1 MKRVEFFGPMGS
13 GKSTIYKELI
23 NNSQNYIV
31 DAKKEINRFILSS
44 YKNDSFLKY
53 LIFFLLYTTPLQN
66 RVFNNFNLIKYSNN
80 SNNDI
85 LDFVYENFSNTNIGT
100 FKYIQRLNW
109 FLKELVNSNIIKD
122 IDTNRYAVVDE
133 SLLQKGVAFSFFK
146 NDDYFLE
153 KYLNLIDLPDVAI
166 FVNTPLKVLIDRVE
180 NRNVKEHTKE
190 EIIQSFEISLKT
202 FDYLKALGINVI
214 EINGTDNIKNNIDI
228 INKKINNL

>member
-1 MKRVEFFGPMGS
+1 VKRVEFFGPMGS